1 MELNTQQLEVELLEA
16 VLYDEKT
23 GELQPADER
32 AQCLDVIRLKIVELG
47 GMFEDMDDVPLH
59 VRVIMFQTFARVTE
73 TYLGIVEKHEE
84 FVAAGK

>member
-1 MELNTQQLEVELLEA
+1 MELNTQQLEVQLLEA

-32 AQCLDVIRLKIVELG
+32 AQCLDVIRLKIVEIG
-47 GMFEDMDDVPLH
+47 SMFDDMEEMPLH
-59 VRVIMFQTFARVTE
+59 MRVVFFQTFARVTE